1 MRIKIINGPNLNM
14 LGKRQPEIYGTL
26 SFEAYFATLEASFP
40 AHELHYFQS
49 NHEGALIDAIQELME
64 GGYDGLVINPA
75 AYTHTS
81 IAIADALAM
90 LPVPIVEVHISNIY
104 EREAFRQHS
113 YVAPLALATIA
124 GKGLEGYKMA
134 LELILNS
141 TTNGCLPA

>member
-26 SFEAYFATLEASFP
+26 SFEAYFATLKTSFP

-49 NHEGALIDAIQELME
+49 NHEGAIIDAIQELME

-141 TTNGCLPA
+141 TTNGHLPA